1 MGSTTSK
8 ATSSKPAKSATS
20 TRCRQQSAL
29 KRTTVLATAASAA
42 FTDPFNADGVVENP
56 SVVISRELSKG
67 DLIDATIYAHQVHG
81 KWIARIV
88 WSLTVEPFDGRAKL
102 PCRLSGRHDSTV
114 KAVDAAFK
122 PLFDQIENQ
131 VGAKILESKWAKQIT
146 SLRQWNAKVHGDLT
160 KADQKLPLTG
170 ITTIEAFA
178 GTGVASLAF
187 KSLGATPLLVIE
199 KDEHALAVCQRNL
212 KPQHVHRDIL
222 DFDGKGWKCHVL
234 FIGAVCTAHSKSGK
248 GKGLEDAY
256 VGPVHQAAMKMVRDV
271 DFKVAIV
278 ECAPELLTPKFKAD
292 REEWVMTFMRRGC
305 DVQFRVIDA
314 ADFNLPQSRCRT
326 VMVATRGDVNVDEIL
341 GVLFPKAVPHTS
353 TVEDILQPHVSD
365 DQHLGSIDVSEVFW
379 KTKFRRS
386 PRDLKLIGYIGGK
399 TSQGYRVYDPKA
411 PVGPTILATSG
422 GRARCT
428 NAYLIDGKVRGLT
441 PREACRMQGLPE
453 WFEHDAHTG
462 RALKQAG
469 NALAYPLFQAI
480 GTQLASVLKPRT

>member
-1 MGSTTSK
+1 MGTTTSK
-8 ATSSKPAKSATS
+8 TSSTS
-20 TRCRQQSAL
+20 KTTTSDRCRQSSAL
-29 KRTTVLATAASAA
+29 KRLTGVFKAAAKAA
-42 FTDPFNADGVVENP
+42 NDPFNADGVVENP
-56 SVVISRELSKG
+56 SVVISRALAKG
-67 DLIDATIYAHQVHG
+67 DLVDATIYAHQVHG
-81 KWIARIV
+81 KWVARIV
-88 WSLTVEPFDGRAKL
+88 WSLTIEPFDGRAML
-102 PCRLSGRHDSTV
+102 PGRQSGRHDIKV
-114 KAVDAAFK
+114 NAVDAAFK
-122 PLFDQIENQ
+122 LLFDQIENQ
-131 VGAKILESKWAKQIT
+131 VGAKILEAKWAEQIA

-187 KSLGATPLLVIE
+187 KSLGATPLLVVE

-212 KPQHVHRDIL
+212 KPLHVRRDIL
-222 DFDGKGWKCHVL
+222 EFDAKGWKCHIL
-234 FIGAVCTAHSKSGK
+234 FIGAVCTAHSKSGN
-248 GKGLEDAY
+248 GEGLKNAY
-256 VGPVHQAAMKMVRDV
+256 VDSVHQAAMKMVRDV

-341 GVLFPKAVPHTS
+341 GVLFPKAVPHTT

-365 DQHLGSIDVSEVFW
+365 DQHLGRIDVSEVVW
-379 KTKFRRS
+379 KTKLRRS
-386 PRDLKLIGYIGGK
+386 HRGLKQIGCIGGK

>member
-1 MGSTTSK
+1 MDTTTKTTPTTSK
-8 ATSSKPAKSATS
+8 KTTSDL
-20 TRCRQQSAL
+20 CRQLSAL
-29 KRTTVLATAASAA
+29 KRQTGVSKAVVAAANA
-42 FTDPFNADGVVENP
+42 PFNADGVVENP
-56 SVVISRELSKG
+56 SVIISRELAKG
-67 DLIDATIYAHQVHG
+67 DLIDATIYAHQVRG

-102 PCRLSGRHDSTV
+102 PGRQSGRHHSTV
-114 KAVDAAFK
+114 NAVDAAFK
-122 PLFDQIENQ
+122 LMFDQIENQ
-131 VGAKILESKWAKQIT
+131 VGAQILDAKWAVQID
-146 SLRQWNAKVHGDLT
+146 SIRQWNAKVHADLT
-160 KADQKLPLTG
+160 KAEQKLPLTG
-170 ITTIEAFA
+170 ITIIEAFA

-187 KSLGATPLLVIE
+187 KSQGATPLLVIE

-212 KPQHVHRDIL
+212 KPLHVHHDIL

-256 VGPVHQAAMKMVRDV
+256 VGPVHHAAMKMVRDV
-271 DFKVAIV
+271 DLKVAIV
-278 ECAPELLTPKFKAD
+278 ECAPEMLTPKFKSD
-292 REEWVMTFMRRGC
+292 RDEWVMTFMRRGC

-314 ADFNLPQSRCRT
+314 ADFNVPQSRRRT

-341 GVLFPKAVPHTS
+341 GVMFPKAVPHTT
-353 TVEDILQPHVSD
+353 TVEDILQTHVAD
-365 DQHLGSIDVSEVFW
+365 DQHLGRIDVSEVVW
-379 KTKFRRS
+379 KTKLRKSSRG
-386 PRDLKLIGYIGGK
+386 LKQIGCIGGK
-399 TSQGYRVYDPKA
+399 TSQGYRVYDPSA

-428 NAYLIDGKVRGLT
+428 NAYLINGKVRGLT

-469 NALAYPLFQAI
+469 NALAYPLFQAL
-480 GTQLASVLKPRT
+480 GLQLASVLNPRT

>member
-1 MGSTTSK
+1 METTVTKKTSTSK
-8 ATSSKPAKSATS
+8 TNTSD
-20 TRCRQQSAL
+20 RCRHSSAL
-29 KRTTVLATAASAA
+29 KRLTGVCKAAATAAN
-42 FTDPFNADGVVENP
+42 DPFNADGVVENP
-56 SVVISRELSKG
+56 SVVISRELAKG
-67 DLIDATIYAHQVHG
+67 DLVDATIYAHQVHG
-81 KWIARIV
+81 KWVARIV
-88 WSLTVEPFDGRAKL
+88 WSLTIEPFDGRAKL
-102 PCRLSGRHDSTV
+102 PGRQSGRHDIKV
-114 KAVDAAFK
+114 NAVDAAFK
-122 PLFDQIENQ
+122 LLFDQIENQ
-131 VGAKILESKWAKQIT
+131 VGAQILEAKWAEQIA
-146 SLRQWNAKVHGDLT
+146 SLRRWNAKVHGDLT
-160 KADQKLPLTG
+160 KSDQKLPLNG

-187 KSLGATPLLVIE
+187 KSQGATPLLVIE

-248 GKGLEDAY
+248 GEGLKDAY
-256 VGPVHQAAMKMVRDV
+256 VGSVHQAAMKMVREV

-292 REEWVMTFMRRGC
+292 RDEWVMTFMRRGC

-314 ADFNLPQSRCRT
+314 SDFNVPQSRRRT

-341 GVLFPKAVPHTS
+341 GVMFPKAVPHTT
-353 TVEDILQPHVSD
+353 TVEDILQSFASD
-365 DQHLGSIDVSEVFW
+365 DQHLGRIDVSEVVW
-379 KTKFRRS
+379 KTKLRRS
-386 PRDLKLIGYIGGK
+386 HRGLKQIGCIGGK

-411 PVGPTILATSG
+411 PVGPTILASSG

-441 PREACRMQGLPE
+441 AREACRMQGLPE

-469 NALAYPLFQAI
+469 NALAYPLFQAL